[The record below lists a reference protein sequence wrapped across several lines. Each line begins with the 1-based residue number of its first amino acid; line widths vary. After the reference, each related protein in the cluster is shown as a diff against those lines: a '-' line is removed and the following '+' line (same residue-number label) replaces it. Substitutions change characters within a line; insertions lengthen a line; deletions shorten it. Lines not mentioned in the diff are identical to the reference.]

1 MGLDGIIN
9 LGKKVVDPFG
19 VLERTI
25 GGVGKDLGFGGNKD
39 AGPTPTPLP
48 QPPSQDAATQNA
60 QDSTNKKRVAMSQT
74 VFTDPLG
81 VGGQA
86 NIVRKTL
93 TGQ

>member
-1 MGLDGIIN
+1 MGLDWLYNPIAPIRDI
-9 LGKKVVDPFG
+9 GKA
-19 VLERTI
+19 I
-25 GGVGKDLGFGGNKD
+25 GGAISGNDSKS
-39 AGPTPTPLP
+39 TPPPAPAPLP
-48 QPPSQDAATQNA
+48 QPPNQDAIA
-60 QDSTNKKRVAMSQT
+60 QDAQDKTNRKRAAISQT